1 MDTLGHTHDF
11 VVIDTPG
18 HDSPLMRL
26 AHSMADILVTP
37 LNDSFVDLDV
47 LGSLDPDTLEVT
59 GTSHYAQ
66 TVEQARQQRHAS
78 GQKATD
84 WIVLRNRLSMTP
96 SRNKRLVAPGSRSFH
111 EGLASAASK
120 DSPSGWCSANSS
132 CAV

>member
-1 MDTLGHTHDF
+1 MDVLGHTHDF

-59 GTSHYAQ
+59 GTSHYA
-66 TVEQARQQRHAS
+66 ADRGA
-78 GQKATD
+78 GAATTQC
-84 WIVLRNRLSMTP
+84 IRPESHRLD
-96 SRNKRLVAPGSRSFH
+96 RVAEPA
-111 EGLASAASK
+111 LQ
-120 DSPSGWCSANSS
+120 
-132 CAV
+132 